1 MSDNNLLLDSASN
14 ELEII
19 EFYIDEEE
27 DGQIYRGYYGINVAK
42 VLEIIRIPPI
52 TAMPNK
58 HHDAVLGSFNL
69 RGQVLPLVNLGIWLN
84 KKMST
89 TPNDKVIVSEFSG
102 VVTAFVV
109 SGVNHIHRLT
119 WSRIEPPSNYLQA
132 FSSDSITGVVRID
145 DRILFILDMEQ
156 IIGSMTSSNN
166 HDEIINKVDTEEQFG
181 VGHKIFVVDDSQ
193 SVRRL
198 MSKILEKVG
207 FSVEIRNTGKE
218 AWEALQ
224 TYRDKVV
231 NENVP
236 LSSFVEVVVSDI
248 EMPEMDGH
256 TLLSNIKSDNIL
268 QKLPVVLFSS
278 HITDALRKK
287 GEKLGA
293 DDQVSKPDLPTLTKR
308 LRAFIN

>member
-27 DGQIYRGYYGINVAK
+27 DGKIYRGYYGINVAK

-58 HHDAVLGSFNL
+58 HHDAVLGTFNL
-69 RGQVLPLVNLGIWLN
+69 RGQVLPLVNLGIWLD

-89 TPNDKVIVSEFSG
+89 SPNDKVIVCEFSG

-156 IIGSMTSSNN
+156 IIGSMTASNN
-166 HDEIINKVDTEEQFG
+166 HEEIINKVDTEEQFG

-231 NENVP
+231 NENIP
-236 LSSFVEVVVSDI
+236 LSSLVEVVVSDI

-256 TLLSNIKSDNIL
+256 TLLRNIKDDNIL

>member
-231 NENVP
+231 NENAP

>member
-1 MSDNNLLLDSASN
+1 MSDNNILLDSASN

-19 EFYIDEEE
+19 EFYIDEEQNGE
-27 DGQIYRGYYGINVAK
+27 VYRGYYGINVAK

-52 TAMPNK
+52 TAMPNT
-58 HHDAVLGSFNL
+58 HHAAVLGTFNL
-69 RGQVLPLVNLGIWLN
+69 RGQVLPLVNLGIWLD
-84 KKMST
+84 KKMAST
-89 TPNDKVIVSEFSG
+89 GVDKVLVCEFSG

-119 WSRIEPPSNYLQA
+119 WSRIERPDNYLQA

-156 IIGSMTSSNN
+156 IIGTMTGSGNPE
-166 HDEIINKVDTEEQFG
+166 EIINKVDTEEQFG
-181 VGHKIFVVDDSQ
+181 VGHKILVVDDSQ

-207 FSVEIRNTGKE
+207 FSVEIRNTGQE
-218 AWEALQ
+218 AWDLLQ
-224 TYRDKVV
+224 SYRGKSL
-231 NENVP
+231 NEGIP
-236 LSSFVEVVVSDI
+236 LSDFVEVVVSDI

-256 TLLSNIKSDNIL
+256 TLLRNIKGDSAL

-287 GEKLGA
+287 GLDLGA

-308 LRAFIN
+308 IRAFIK